1 MIYAYK
7 KESFLFDDEG
17 SFLGYTESIVDENI
31 QINGSCSTLLNGN
44 TMILGGG
51 TDNRQ
56 VCKTTSEYI
65 SFGYHRFRS
74 FLSVVFR
81 VSVNFHLISFLEP
94 VELS

>member
-17 SFLGYTESIVDENI
+17 SFLGYTESIVDEDI
-31 QINGSCSTLLNGN
+31 RINGSCSTLLNGN

-56 VCKTTSEYI
+56 VCNITSEY
-65 SFGYHRFRS
+65 SQTLLRRF
-74 FLSVVFR
+74 FR
-81 VSVNFHLISFLEP
+81 FEIN
-94 VELS
+94 